1 MKSWPSH
8 FKLTGDPF
16 GEDPAGWRYYYG
28 ACYGIAS
35 LRLERAF
42 EQPRGYVLVTGPA
55 GTGKSTLVR
64 SVLSRV
70 PVYSVAVVSAAHRAP
85 AAVIEALLRGRE
97 PLDGPFSDTR
107 KRAVLL
113 EMLDHARRQKK
124 SIVCVIED
132 AHLAHVGQLRD
143 LFTAVNLA
151 PDAHQLLQLV
161 LIGRPSLTATLESA
175 SLDALRSRIATR
187 VQMTPLNSS
196 EVADYLRDRLE
207 AVGAEHIERIFP
219 AVTMRS
225 IAQASRGVIAL
236 CEAIARRS
244 LERAAA
250 TDCATVTTEIVE
262 EVATIYSGPPADVR
276 QAAATMFRRLP
287 SALAS
292 GPVAAV
298 VALALTVAAIQVSL
312 VRGPRGTIEAGLA
325 ALTGVATT
333 PTVSLPQSEDD
344 VLAQRRKES
353 MRDTFL
359 AGTPYEKEIPPPP
372 RPGGEVLTKPTGP
385 TTLPPGAT
393 PPATSSGVKVFTV
406 KPDGTT
412 TVVPS
417 GPGAGKPA
425 MPTIPIAPLP
435 PGAPPP
441 ADPSAARPPTLLGTP
456 PTPLG
461 SPPAKPSAPPA
472 DTATAP
478 PPLPIKPAATSGAAI
493 SLQVGAFRELKSAA
507 DLRARLQER
516 FSDVFISTVE
526 SGGEPL
532 YRVRVGH
539 FRSEAES
546 ETTKSS
552 LQAAGFASFRVTD

>member
-1 MKSWPSH
+1 MKSWTSH

-16 GEDPAGWRYYYG
+16 GDDPAGWRYYYG

-64 SVLSRV
+64 SVLARV

-107 KRAVLL
+107 KRACLL
-113 EMLDHARRQKK
+113 DMLEHARRQKRP
-124 SIVCVIED
+124 IACVIED

-161 LIGRPSLTATLESA
+161 LVGRPSLISTLEAA
-175 SLDALRSRIATR
+175 SLDALRTRIATR
-187 VQMTPLNSS
+187 VQMTPLNST

-207 AVGAEHIERIFP
+207 AVGAEHVERIFP

-244 LERAAA
+244 LERTAA
-250 TDCATVTTEIVE
+250 TDSQTVTTEIVE

-276 QAAATMFRRLP
+276 QAAVTMLRRLP
-287 SALAS
+287 SALTS

-325 ALTGVATT
+325 ALTGISTTATVT
-333 PTVSLPQSEDD
+333 MPESGDD
-344 VLAQRRKES
+344 VLAQRRKQN

-359 AGTPYEKEIPPPP
+359 AGTPYETDIPPPP
-372 RPGGEVLTKPTGP
+372 RPASEPPVTGP
-385 TTLPPGAT
+385 SGATLPPGAI
-393 PPATSSGVKVFTV
+393 PPATSSGLKVFTV

-412 TVVPS
+412 TVVPNH
-417 GPGAGKPA
+417 PTAEKPA
-425 MPTIPIAPLP
+425 MPMIPIAPLP
-435 PGAPPP
+435 PGAAP
-441 ADPSAARPPTLLGTP
+441 AEP

-461 SPPAKPSAPPA
+461 APPA
-472 DTATAP
+472 AAKPVTVTAP
-478 PPLPIKPAATSGAAI
+478 PPLPIKPSAAAI

-507 DLRARLQER
+507 DLRARLQEK
-516 FSDVFISTVE
+516 FSEVFISTVD

-539 FRSEAES
+539 FRSDAES
-546 ETTKSS
+546 DTTKSS
-552 LQAAGFASFRVTD
+552 LQASGFASFRVTD

>member
-1 MKSWPSH
+1 MKSWTSH
-8 FKLTGDPF
+8 FKLIGDPF
-16 GEDPAGWRYYYG
+16 HDDPAAWRYYYG
-28 ACYGIAS
+28 ASYGIAS

-70 PVYSVAVVSAAHRAP
+70 PVYSVAIVSAADRAP
-85 AAVIEALLRGRE
+85 VAIIEALLRGRE
-97 PLDGPFSDTR
+97 PADGPFSDTR
-107 KRAVLL
+107 KRAALL
-113 EMLDHARRQKK
+113 DMIEHARRQKK
-124 SIVCVIED
+124 PIVCVIED
-132 AHLAHVGQLRD
+132 AHLARVGQLRD
-143 LFTAVNLA
+143 LFTAVNLT
-151 PDAHQLLQLV
+151 PDAHQVVQLV
-161 LIGRPSLTATLESA
+161 LVGRPSLTSALEAA
-175 SLDALRSRIATR
+175 SLDALRTRIATR

-207 AVGAEHIERIFP
+207 AVGAEQVERILP
-219 AVTMRS
+219 PVTMRS
-225 IAQASRGVIAL
+225 IAHASRGVIAL

-250 TDCATVTTEIVE
+250 FDCETVTTEIVE
-262 EVATIYSGPPADVR
+262 EVASIYSGPPADVR
-276 QAAATMFRRLP
+276 HAAVSMLRRLP
-287 SALAS
+287 GALMS

-325 ALTGVATT
+325 ALTGISIT
-333 PTVSLPQSEDD
+333 PTATVTQGGDD
-344 VLAQRRKES
+344 LLAQRRKQN

-359 AGTPYEKEIPPPP
+359 AGTPYETEIPPPP
-372 RPGGEVLTKPTGP
+372 RPTAPAPASPPAGA
-385 TTLPPGAT
+385 TLPPGAI

-412 TVVPS
+412 TVVPAY
-417 GPGAGKPA
+417 PAAEKPA

-435 PGAPPP
+435 PGAPPAEP
-441 ADPSAARPPTLLGTP
+441 AASGAPSPA
-456 PTPLG
+456 
-461 SPPAKPSAPPA
+461 AKPAPA
-472 DTATAP
+472 TAIAP
-478 PPLPIKPAATSGAAI
+478 PPLPSIPPPATGGMI

-507 DLRARLQER
+507 DLRARLQQK
-516 FSDVFISTVE
+516 FSDVYISTVD

-539 FRSEAES
+539 FRTEDES
-546 ETTKSS
+546 NATKSS
-552 LQAAGFASFRVTD
+552 LQSAGFASFRVTD

>member
-1 MKSWPSH
+1 MKSWTSH
-8 FKLTGDPF
+8 FRLSGDPF
-16 GEDPAGWRYYYG
+16 GDSLTDWRYYYG

-85 AAVIEALLRGRE
+85 VAVLEALLRGRE
-97 PLDGPFSDTR
+97 PIETPFSDTR
-107 KRAVLL
+107 KRAVLFDL
-113 EMLDHARRQKK
+113 IEHARRQKK
-124 SIVCVIED
+124 PIACVIED

-151 PDAHQLLQLV
+151 PDAHQILQLV
-161 LIGRPSLTATLESA
+161 LVGRPSLVSTLEAA
-175 SLDALRSRIATR
+175 SLDALRTRIATR
-187 VQMTPLNSS
+187 VQMTPLNST

-207 AVGAEHIERIFP
+207 AVGAEQVERIFP
-219 AVTMRS
+219 ATTMRS

-250 TDCATVTTEIVE
+250 TDCQTVTTEIVE

-276 QAAATMFRRLP
+276 HAVTTMLRRLP
-287 SALAS
+287 SALTS

-325 ALTGVATT
+325 ALTGIATT
-333 PTVSLPQSEDD
+333 PTVTVPESGDD
-344 VLAQRRKES
+344 VLAQRRKQN

-359 AGTPYEKEIPPPP
+359 AGTPYETEIPPPP
-372 RPGGEVLTKPTGP
+372 RPGSEVPPAPPAGK
-385 TTLPPGAT
+385 TLPPGAL

-412 TVVPS
+412 TVVPN
-417 GPGAGKPA
+417 KPTA
-425 MPTIPIAPLP
+425 TAPQPMIPIAPLP
-435 PGAPPP
+435 PGAPP
-441 ADPSAARPPTLLGTP
+441 AE

-461 SPPAKPSAPPA
+461 APPTGAKPAPT
-472 DTATAP
+472 TATAP
-478 PPLPIKPAATSGAAI
+478 APLPIAPPAKSRVI

-507 DLRARLQER
+507 DLRARLQEK
-516 FSDVFISTVE
+516 FSDVHISTID

-539 FRSEAES
+539 FRSEDES
-546 ETTKSS
+546 NATKSA